1 MIKFV
6 LQLIKS
12 VFKFLATQY
21 LSLHLLEFANGSVY
35 IILYEVLSGANKRKN
50 IRFIIIFFGKFIM
63 YGGCILLLISF
74 FGFVFAL
81 SPHILGLDH
90 DRFMSE

>member
-1 MIKFV
+1 M
-6 LQLIKS
+6 
-12 VFKFLATQY
+12 
-21 LSLHLLEFANGSVY
+21 HLLKFANGSVY
-35 IILYEVLSGANKRKN
+35 IILYEVLSGADKRKN
-50 IRFIIIFFGKFIM
+50 VKFLIIFLANSLCM
-63 YGGCILLLISF
+63 YGGCILLLIDF